1 MISEVSDTG
10 RLFQNIRIRGMHMK
24 TLQGVILLSIAVF
37 AAAGSASR
45 LFSEERPSKTQM
57 DERLARH
64 VTVADLV
71 SYAYMSNPSILAA
84 KEAWKATVEKYR
96 LEAGYPD
103 PQFTATYFPE
113 PIETRLGPQD
123 WNLNLSQAIPFP
135 GKLSKAGAS
144 HLTLSHVL
152 VLGANSETDQTKLSI
167 EFGCYVN
174 RRVKVELICLDR
186 DETRM
191 VELIRKAAN
200 TGQPGDGIIT
210 VTNVNR
216 LVKIR
221 TAAESVEAL

>member
-1 MISEVSDTG
+1 MKEIKAY
-10 RLFQNIRIRGMHMK
+10 IRI
-24 TLQGVILLSIAVF
+24 
-37 AAAGSASR
+37 
-45 LFSEERPSKTQM
+45 ER
-57 DERLARH
+57 
-64 VTVADLV
+64 
-71 SYAYMSNPSILAA
+71 AA
-84 KEAWKATVEKYR
+84 KVHAA
-96 LEAGYPD
+96 
-103 PQFTATYFPE
+103 
-113 PIETRLGPQD
+113 
-123 WNLNLSQAIPFP
+123 LSE
-135 GKLSKAGAS
+135 AGAS

-152 VLGANSETDQTKLSI
+152 ALGAHGEADQTKLSI